1 MKSYLAILLL
11 ALVPSPFT
19 VCVHENG
26 NNVAQTE
33 SSGNE
38 SAAIATFTGGCF
50 WCVESA
56 FEGVFEAG
64 LGYTGGETA
73 NLTYNEVS
81 ASCSGHVEAVQICYD
96 PQKFTYEKL
105 RQIFWRQIDPTDA
118 GGQFADRGPQYKAT
132 IYVHAAEQ
140 RSLAEN
146 SRAELA
152 RSGRFDKPI
161 VTESMAAGLFYRV
174 EKYHQDYHLKPPAK
188 YKRCRHGSGRTP
200 FLKTV

>member
-1 MKSYLAILLL
+1 M
-11 ALVPSPFT
+11 
-19 VCVHENG
+19 
-26 NNVAQTE
+26 AQTE

-38 SAAIATFTGGCF
+38 SAALAIFTGGCF

-56 FEGVFEAG
+56 FEGVFEAV

-105 RQIFWRQIDPTDA
+105 RQIFWRQTDPTDA

-174 EKYHQDYHLKPPAK
+174 EKYHQDYHLKPFA
-188 YKRCRHGSGRTP
+188 
-200 FLKTV
+200 